1 MNKVIAAVHG
11 DSDFESALNSGVETI
26 FDLSPNIMTIE
37 EKVKK
42 AHSKGKKV
50 FVHIDLAE
58 GIGKDRFG
66 ILHVKQ
72 LGVDGV
78 ISTRTGLIKAA
89 KELDVCT
96 VQRFFMVDSQSVET
110 TLKTLNISK
119 PDMIELMP
127 GTVGKVIS
135 KLKTQM
141 NLPIIAGGL
150 IETQEEADEA
160 YSNGAIAIST
170 GKRDLWN

>member
-11 DSDFESALNSGVETI
+11 DIDFESALNSCVETI
-26 FDLSPNIMTIE
+26 FDLSPNIMTVE

-89 KELDVCT
+89 KELGVCT

-150 IETQEEADEA
+150 IETQEEANEA
-160 YSNGAIAIST
+160 YSSGAIAIST
-170 GKRDLWN
+170 GKRELW